1 MPRSRSRERRYGLE
15 ENEDDRIRC
24 DGRRRNNKSRS
35 RSRSRSGRRQNG
47 RDVESSRERVL
58 HGSKSQMKSSET
70 LMDKMINGAGNKSR
84 SNNTSSGT
92 SRMVWGNVPKEEEE
106 ARLAQKSVVPEEEKE
121 KANFGLTGT
130 LAKDKNT
137 GNIYNGVV
145 LKWSEPLDACRPSKR
160 WRLYVFKGDEV
171 VETLYIHRQSA
182 YLLGKEALVADIVL
196 GHPTCSKQ
204 HAVIQYR
211 CVENIGGE
219 KEIKPY
225 IMDLQSTNKTFLNG
239 VAIEDS
245 RYVELREK
253 DMLKFGNSTREYLL
267 LHDEVKK

>member
-1 MPRSRSRERRYGLE
+1 MDRMINSNLN
-15 ENEDDRIRC
+15 ENG
-24 DGRRRNNKSRS
+24 GRNSDSSK
-35 RSRSRSGRRQNG
+35 
-47 RDVESSRERVL
+47 VESS
-58 HGSKSQMKSSET
+58 
-70 LMDKMINGAGNKSR
+70 N
-84 SNNTSSGT
+84 
-92 SRMVWGNVPKEEEE
+92 RMVWGNVPKEEEE
-106 ARLAQKSVVPEEEKE
+106 AKAAQKAIIPDEEKE

-145 LKWSEPLDACRPSKR
+145 LKWSEPLDACRPIKR
-160 WRLYVFKGDEV
+160 WRLYVFKGDDV
-171 VETLYIHRQSA
+171 LETLYIHRQSA
-182 YLLGKEALVADIVL
+182 YLLGKEKLVADIVL

-211 CVENIGGE
+211 CIENIDGL

-253 DMLKFGNSTREYLL
+253 DMLKFGSSTREYLL
-267 LHDEVKK
+267 LHDEVIKR